1 MRRTSIERANF
12 RLIESELYT
21 YHDTLNEVEA
31 LKADI
36 ILSRPT
42 HESEI
47 RSTDISNTTQQ
58 KALKMVSSP
67 EIIELSR
74 RVKAIQFAIQMLK
87 NAPEPKKYVLME
99 KKYFERNLTDQ
110 GVMRD
115 LNIEQA
121 TFYRWRRETIQ
132 LIANKLGWKV

>member
-1 MRRTSIERANF
+1 MRRTPIERANF
-12 RLIESELYT
+12 RLIESELYG
-21 YHDTLNEVEA
+21 YHDTLNEVET

-36 ILSRPT
+36 ILSSPA

-47 RSTDISNTTQQ
+47 RSMDISNTTQQ

-74 RVKAIQFAIQMLK
+74 RVKAIQFALQMLK
-87 NAPEPKKYVLME
+87 NAPEPKKCELLE
-99 KKYFERNLTDQ
+99 KKYFERQLTDRGIMQ
-110 GVMRD
+110 A

-121 TFYRWRRETIQ
+121 TFYRWRREIIQ
-132 LIANKLGWKV
+132 LIAMKLGWKV

>member
-12 RLIESELYT
+12 RLIESELCG

-36 ILSRPT
+36 ILSSPA

-47 RSTDISNTTQQ
+47 RSTDTSDTTQQ
-58 KALKMVSSP
+58 KALKIVSSP
-67 EIIELSR
+67 EIVELSR
-74 RVKAIQFAIQMLK
+74 RVKAIQFALQMLK
-87 NAPEPKKYVLME
+87 NAPEPRKYELLE

-110 GVMRD
+110 GIMKA